1 MEYKAPVEAYSGVVR
16 EEIIGTGERA
26 LKLGGENILPLH
38 FFDEG
43 SLPNA
48 PSFAL
53 EILDMEPADWP
64 EHLVEPFKD
73 VISDPVKW
81 AKRCEEFGADAVSI
95 HLLSTDPAE
104 KDSPADEAAAL
115 VKKVA
120 ESISI
125 PLLVYGSGDE
135 KKDAEVLPK
144 VAEACD
150 GMNLL
155 IGPVLKENYEV
166 VGKAILEHGHKAWAE
181 SPLDINL
188 LKELNVKLCHFL
200 PPERIVIDP
209 ESTALGYGFEY
220 SFTLMERVKQLGVI
234 IKDSMT
240 PMPMIANLGKEVWKT
255 KQAKE
260 SKKQGLL
267 FEAMTALGLL
277 LAGANI
283 LVLRHPESIKLVKE
297 TIGEEIWQK
306 QKK

>member
-1 MEYKAPVEAYSGVVR
+1 MEYKAPIEAYSGVVR
-16 EEIIGTGERA
+16 EETIGTGDKA
-26 LKLGGENILPLH
+26 LKLGGENILPFH

-43 SLPNA
+43 SCPN
-48 PSFAL
+48 PPTFAL
-53 EILDMEPADWP
+53 EILDMEPEDWA

-95 HLLSTDPAE
+95 CLLSTDPAE
-104 KDSPADEAAAL
+104 KDGPADEAAAL
-115 VKKVA
+115 VKRVA
-120 ESISI
+120 ESISV
-125 PLLVYGSGDE
+125 PVLVYGSGDD
-135 KKDAEVLPK
+135 KKDSEVLPK
-144 VAEACD
+144 VAEVCD

-155 IGPVLKENYEV
+155 IGPVLKEDYEV

-209 ESTALGYGFEY
+209 ESTAVGYGFEY

-240 PMPMIANLGKEVWKT
+240 QMPMIANLGKEVWKT

-260 SKKQGLL
+260 NKVQGLL

-277 LAGANI
+277 QAGANI
-283 LVLRHPESIKLVKE
+283 LVLRHPESLKLVKE
-297 TIGEEIWQK
+297 TIS
-306 QKK
+306 